1 MITSQISRLLVL
13 FVALFFASPAF
24 AESAES
30 AMKVRQQELT
40 TLISSNA
47 PTEKL
52 NQAFDQ
58 LLDYDKLASASL
70 DGSWDGL
77 TDAQKK
83 EFQGLL
89 VTLVQR
95 AYTKNIRDTLNYSI
109 EFRGESEAKAGRLVK
124 TVAKHKTDQ
133 RKEPISIDYVVA
145 QKDGKWRIQDI
156 VTEGSSLVAN
166 YRSQFRKI
174 IDSKGFPELIERMKK
189 KAAPETTS
197 AASP

>member
-1 MITSQISRLLVL
+1 MITHRLSQLLVL
-13 FVALFFASPAF
+13 LGALLLVSPAF
-24 AESAES
+24 AESAEGY
-30 AMKVRQQELT
+30 MKVRQGELT
-40 TLISSNA
+40 TLISTNA
-47 PTEKL
+47 PTDKL

-58 LLDYDKLASASL
+58 LLDYEKLASASL
-70 DGSWDGL
+70 EGNWAGL
-77 TDAQKK
+77 TDAQRA

-109 EFRGESEAKAGRLVK
+109 EFRGESEAKSGRLVK

-133 RKEPISIDYVVA
+133 RKEPLSIDYVVA
-145 QKDGKWRIQDI
+145 MKDGKWRIQDI

-174 IDSKGFPELIERMKK
+174 IDSKGFGELIERMKK
-189 KAAPETTS
+189 KAAPS
-197 AASP
+197 AQ

>member
-1 MITSQISRLLVL
+1 M
-13 FVALFFASPAF
+13 
-24 AESAES
+24 
-30 AMKVRQQELT
+30 RQTELT
-40 TLISSNA
+40 TLVSSSA
-47 PTEKL
+47 PIEKL

-58 LLDYDKLASASL
+58 LLDYDALASASL
-70 DGSWDGL
+70 DGKWAEL
-77 TDAQKK
+77 TDAQRK

-95 AYTKNIRDTLNYSI
+95 AYTKNIKDTLNYSI
-109 EFRGESEAKAGRLVK
+109 EFRGESDAKNGGKLVK
-124 TVAKHKTDQ
+124 TVAKHKTDP
-133 RKEPISIDYVVA
+133 RKEPLSIDYVVA

-189 KAAPETTS
+189 KAAPEENS
-197 AASP
+197 ASVPPSK